1 MSDSMGEPHDWSL
14 NVQGVPPCQM
24 ECYTFWILC
33 SMMHGIQ
40 IHGSF
45 SWRRIGDLTL
55 RTSWIQCLPRKSYNA
70 WCKLLLPLLVMA
82 WETLFGCPGNSIR
95 KLGCAPSMAIWLRS
109 TQCLLQGTFVTTRRT
124 QTQRVRIGTRFSC
137 DICGRNLVSWAL
149 ASVNHLWGAIIHI
162 YQVVKTTWPIKS
174 ENVIGALAGELS

>member
-1 MSDSMGEPHDWSL
+1 MSDGMLHILDFMLNDAWDSDTRFIFLEEDWRPHTEDVMDPLSAKD
-14 NVQGVPPCQM
+14 V
-24 ECYTFWILC
+24 
-33 SMMHGIQ
+33 IQ
-40 IHGSF
+40 
-45 SWRRIGDLTL
+45 
-55 RTSWIQCLPRKSYNA
+55 SYNA

-95 KLGCAPSMAIWLRS
+95 KLGCAPRMAIWLRS
-109 TQCLLQGTFVTTRRT
+109 TRCLSQGTFVTTRRT